1 MRIFFLLQ
9 AFNTSTGSWTTLS
22 QSIPSHFGRL
32 GALAYNDR
40 IIVIGSDFNGL
51 FNPETGDWAVGG
63 QCDGCHGGGGTGVCD
78 FGLVVDDGR
87 LYVLGGRR
95 YRGGQYDTTN
105 EVKSVEL
112 AVVCTDGRALR
123 ASDWHPHAR
132 LPRPSLVSVCGL
144 LNIPSEV

>member
-1 MRIFFLLQ
+1 MQLFLLLQ
-9 AFNTSTGSWTTLS
+9 AFNTTTGSWTTLS
-22 QSIPSHFGRL
+22 RSIPSHFGRL
-32 GALAYNDR
+32 AAVLYNDR
-40 IIVIGSDFNGL
+40 IIIMGSDFNAV

-63 QCDGCHGGGGTGVCD
+63 ECDGRQRDGGTGVCD

-95 YRGGQYDTTN
+95 YKDGQYDTTN
-105 EVKSVEL
+105 EIKSVEL

-123 ASDWHPHAR
+123 ASDWRPHAR
-132 LPRPSLVSVCGL
+132 LPRPSLISVCGL